1 MSEINFDII
10 NARVTFQNIPLYAL
24 SRFRFEDLNKAYE
37 TFKKIPGVAECIII
51 QTASRI
57 EIFSVSNLETGDTPD
72 GRRIEG
78 KALVLNQIKE
88 TWESLSELEQIDIDH
103 FDQTLEV
110 YKGNDVY
117 LNLLRLACGLDS
129 VVVGKEEILNEIKTS
144 LLNAKNREEGAT
156 IFTYHVQDPE
166 RYGVAEF
173 DGKNQVISL
182 EEKPVKPKSNYAVTG
197 LYFYDED
204 VVEMA
209 KSLKPSKRGEL
220 EITDLNQLYL
230 NKNKL
235 HAEVM
240 GRGYAW
246 LDTGTHESLLE
257 ASQFIATLE
266 NRQGLKVACP
276 EEIAYRQQWITAS
289 ELEALAA
296 PLLKNGYGQYLQ
308 SILQEKII

>member
-1 MSEINFDII
+1 MN
-10 NARVTFQNIPLYAL
+10 
-24 SRFRFEDLNKAYE
+24 
-37 TFKKIPGVAECIII
+37 
-51 QTASRI
+51 
-57 EIFSVSNLETGDTPD
+57 
-72 GRRIEG
+72 
-78 KALVLNQIKE
+78 
-88 TWESLSELEQIDIDH
+88 
-103 FDQTLEV
+103 
-110 YKGNDVY
+110 
-117 LNLLRLACGLDS
+117 
-129 VVVGKEEILNEIKTS
+129 
-144 LLNAKNREEGAT
+144 
-156 IFTYHVQDPE
+156 DPE

-173 DGKNQVISL
+173 DRKNQVISL
-182 EEKPVKPKSNYAVTG
+182 EEKPIQPKSNYVVTG

-230 NKNKL
+230 NKHKL
-235 HAEVM
+235 HVEVM

-289 ELEALAA
+289 QLEALVA

-308 SILQEKII
+308 RILQEKII